1 MSGDLKS
8 TVVFIAMGIMLL
20 LAYTRIT
27 GLEGRLS
34 LLELSLAQ
42 SSVRQSQPIAAPLN
56 RKDNDVL
63 AKMCRTLRGAFTE
76 SSLGP
81 YCDLSPV
88 AAAWITAASSR
99 SSERMPSSNMK
110 GEGVEVHYA
119 DRSKRKCIETTG
131 EAKCDPATLA
141 VRCPAGAQLVRV
153 APTPDG
159 QGFRNRYVCR

>member
-1 MSGDLKS
+1 
-8 TVVFIAMGIMLL
+8 MLL
-20 LAYTRIT
+20 LAYTRIS
-27 GLEGRLS
+27 GLEGRLAI
-34 LLELSLAQ
+34 LEITLAQ
-42 SSVRQSQPIAAPLN
+42 SSARQLPPVAPQAN
-56 RKDNDVL
+56 RKDTDVL

-88 AAAWITAASSR
+88 AAAWTTAALSR
-99 SSERMPSSNMK
+99 SSERMPSSNMR

-141 VRCPAGAQLVRV
+141 VRCPRGVQLIRV

-159 QGFRNRYVCR
+159 QGLRNRYVCR